1 MLRCPTCAFENDDFA
16 TTCVQ
21 CKSFL
26 QNRVPNLNLFETAW
40 GIIESPRPTFR
51 KVTLAEHKNYSLFL
65 YSGFGVAVAFA
76 MFWYARLGM
85 QFSSLLGLI
94 PVAVGIGVVLGL
106 VGAPLLALLVHGLAR
121 AMGSRSRF
129 RNSFGYLAYAMVPV
143 VISLVIVLPLELMTF
158 GMYLFTSNPDPYVIK
173 PVSYIMLVGFDILL
187 GGWTVVLSVIGTSV
201 VHSLPTG
208 KSAGLVVV
216 ALGVLAGGFLLIVS
230 ALPSAIARI

>member
-40 GIIESPRPTFR
+40 GILESPRPTFR

-85 QFSSLLGLI
+85 QFSSLLDLI
-94 PVAVGIGVVLGL
+94 PAAIGIGVYFYPAV
-106 VGAPLLALLVHGLAR
+106 
-121 AMGSRSRF
+121 
-129 RNSFGYLAYAMVPV
+129 
-143 VISLVIVLPLELMTF
+143 T
-158 GMYLFTSNPDPYVIK
+158 
-173 PVSYIMLVGFDILL
+173 
-187 GGWTVVLSVIGTSV
+187 
-201 VHSLPTG
+201 
-208 KSAGLVVV
+208 
-216 ALGVLAGGFLLIVS
+216 
-230 ALPSAIARI
+230 

>member
-40 GIIESPRPTFR
+40 GILESPRPTFR

-65 YSGFGVAVAFA
+65 YTGFGVAVAFT

-85 QFSSLLGLI
+85 QFSSLLDLI
-94 PVAVGIGVVLGL
+94 PVAVGIGVILGL

-121 AMGSRSRF
+121 ALGSTSKF
-129 RNSFGYLAYAMVPV
+129 RNSFGYIAYSMVPV
-143 VISLVIVLPLELMTF
+143 VISLAIVLPLELMTF

-173 PVSYIMLVGFDILL
+173 PVSYIMLIGFDILM

-201 VHSLPTG
+201 VHRLPAG
-208 KSAGLVVV
+208 KAAGLVVV
-216 ALGVLAGGFLLIVS
+216 VLGILAGGFFLIVS